1 MSCDSKIN
9 SFVNIGK
16 LLALTGGSNKNHKNI
31 LISVHANS
39 HTDGVQW
46 FNYILEEEKKI
57 INIMRRI

>member
-16 LLALTGGSNKNHKNI
+16 LLALTGGSNKNHKSI
-31 LISVHANS
+31 LISVHTNS

-46 FNYILEEEKKI
+46 FNYILEEE
-57 INIMRRI
+57 